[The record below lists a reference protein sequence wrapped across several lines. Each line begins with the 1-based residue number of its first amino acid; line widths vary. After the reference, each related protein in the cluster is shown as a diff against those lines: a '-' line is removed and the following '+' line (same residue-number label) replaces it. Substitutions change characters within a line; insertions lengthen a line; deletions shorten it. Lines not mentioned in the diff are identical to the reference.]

1 MPDLDFLSMVIAIQ
15 EGNSWTVGFG
25 GIDDT
30 ARVYKCVA
38 NSVNEINQFIDDL
51 ASETEVREDPTATS
65 GLRRHLMRSLGKRA
79 CQQAIDFKVI
89 K

>member
-1 MPDLDFLSMVIAIQ
+1 MKIS
-15 EGNSWTVGFG
+15 
-25 GIDDT
+25 
-30 ARVYKCVA
+30 
-38 NSVNEINQFIDDL
+38 QFIDDL

-79 CQQAIDFKVI
+79 CQQATDFRVI